1 MQALLLT
8 AGLGTRLDPITR
20 LVAKPAVPLGAA
32 TLVEHVIAWLR
43 SQGITDIVM
52 NLHHRP
58 ESLTSIVG
66 DGTHLGVRVRYS
78 WEQPALGSAGGPRH
92 ALPLLDADPFL
103 IVNGDTLCEM
113 ALQPL
118 IDAHAASDAD
128 VTMAVV
134 PNPAPERYNGIAVDA
149 EGRVRAFVQR
159 GRLAA
164 GTWHYIGVQVAHARV
179 FAALPDG
186 IVTETVSGLYPEM
199 VAARPGSVATY
210 PTETTFVD
218 VGTPRTYL
226 SAALSLGGARS
237 GRDAGTHAGAAG
249 VTHSVVWA
257 EARIDP
263 GALLDQCIVAGPV
276 HVPAGFRAHTA
287 IILPASVARPGDRAD
302 LRGDLAIFP
311 LGK

>member
-20 LVAKPAVPLGAA
+20 LVAKPAVPLGTA

-58 ESLTSIVG
+58 ATLTSIVG
-66 DGTHLGVRVRYS
+66 DGQHLGVRVRYS
-78 WEQPALGSAGGPRH
+78 WEQPLLGSAGGPRR
-92 ALPLLDADPFL
+92 ALPLIDSDPFL
-103 IVNGDTLCEM
+103 IINGDTLCEM
-113 ALQPL
+113 SLQPL
-118 IDAHAASDAD
+118 IDAHAASGAD

-134 PNPAPERYNGIAVDA
+134 ANPAPDHYNGIAVDA
-149 EGRVRAFVQR
+149 DGRVRAFIQR

-179 FAALPDG
+179 FAGLADG
-186 IVTETVSGLYPEM
+186 VASETVSGIYPEM
-199 VAARPGSVATY
+199 ATAHPGSVRTFQTDA
-210 PTETTFVD
+210 TFVD
-218 VGTPRTYL
+218 VGTPRDYL
-226 SAALSLGGARS
+226 SAALSLGAARP
-237 GRDAGTHAGAAG
+237 GRNTGTHASAPG
-249 VTHSVVWA
+249 VTHSVVWP
-257 EARIDP
+257 EARIEA

-287 IILPASVARPGDRAD
+287 IILPASVARAGDRAE
-302 LRGDLAIFP
+302 LRGDLAVYP